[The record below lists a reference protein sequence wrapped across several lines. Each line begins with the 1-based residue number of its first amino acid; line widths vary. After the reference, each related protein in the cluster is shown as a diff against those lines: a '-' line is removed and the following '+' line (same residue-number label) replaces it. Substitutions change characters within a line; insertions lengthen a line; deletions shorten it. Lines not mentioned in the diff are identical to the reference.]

1 VASAGVMEVIMT
13 KANIKNYNMRKI
25 ILALTCTIYL
35 MSCNNENSGSGEKP
49 GGEAGAEEVPKAI
62 DTTKHPTGIN
72 EGAVISTD
80 TAAYNV
86 ENTNPDGREKLDK
99 DKKE

>member
-1 VASAGVMEVIMT
+1 MARNSG
-13 KANIKNYNMRKI
+13 NITI
-25 ILALTCTIYL
+25 IACACAIFL
-35 MSCNNENSGSGEKP
+35 MSCNSENTTGES
-49 GGEAGAEEVPKAI
+49 EVEESPSAL
-62 DTTKHPTGIN
+62 DTTAHPTGVN

-86 ENTNPDGREKLDK
+86 ENTNPGGRDSLEQ

>member
-1 VASAGVMEVIMT
+1 M
-13 KANIKNYNMRKI
+13 KKI
-25 ILALTCTIYL
+25 IIAFACAVYI
-35 MSCNNENSGSGEKP
+35 MSCNSENTSGEA
-49 GGEAGAEEVPKAI
+49 EAEDVPSSV
-62 DTTKHPTGIN
+62 DTTAHPTGVN

-86 ENTNPDGREKLDK
+86 ENTNPGGRDSLEK

>member
-1 VASAGVMEVIMT
+1 M
-13 KANIKNYNMRKI
+13 KKI
-25 ILALTCTIYL
+25 ITALACTVYL
-35 MSCNNENSGSGEKP
+35 MSCNNEKTGEEKP
-49 GGEAGAEEVPKAI
+49 SSI
-62 DTTKHPTGIN
+62 DTTAHPTGVN

-99 DKKE
+99 